1 MSDFDFDLFVIGAG
15 SGGVRASR
23 IAAGH
28 GARVAVAEEH
38 RVGGTCVI
46 RGCVPKKL
54 LVYGSH
60 FAEDLEDARRF
71 GWTITARSF
80 DWATLRDNVLAEV
93 DRLNGIYQTTL
104 DNNQV
109 TTFHGHAR
117 IIDAN
122 TVEVDGTRH
131 SAKTI
136 LIASGARPYIPEVP
150 GAEHGITSNEVFH
163 LPELPKRMV
172 IAGAGYIA
180 TEFAGVFHELG
191 SDVTLINRSETI
203 LRGWEPA
210 LADRLLQISMAKG
223 LNFKL
228 NCRLERVEKLDDG
241 SVRIHFTDGKT
252 LDTDVLMWALGRVP
266 NIEGLGLDAAG
277 VMLDN
282 SKGLGGAIAVDPDNR
297 TNVPNIFAVGDV
309 TDRVQLTPVAI
320 REGHSF
326 ADSQFGNKPWRV
338 DYTAI
343 PSAVFSNPPLGSV
356 GMTEAQARNAYG
368 QVRVFTSDFR
378 PMRNVLAGRNERALY
393 KLIVDASTDKVVGA
407 HMIGPDAPEILQAVA
422 IAVKAGLTKSQF
434 DDTMALH
441 PTMSE
446 ELVLMR

>member
-282 SKGLGGAIAVDPDNR
+282 SKSLGGAIAVDPDNR

>member
-1 MSDFDFDLFVIGAG
+1 MSSYDFDLLVIGAG

-28 GARVAVAEEH
+28 GARVAVAEEY

-71 GWTITARSF
+71 GWQIEGKTF
-80 DWATLRDNVLAEV
+80 DWAVLRDNVAAEV
-93 DRLNGIYQTTL
+93 DRLNGLYQNTL

-109 TTFHGHAR
+109 TTLLGHAR
-117 IIDAN
+117 IIDAH
-122 TVEVDGTRH
+122 TVEVEGQRH
-131 SAKTI
+131 TAGTI
-136 LIASGARPYIPEVP
+136 LIASGARPFTPDIP
-150 GAEHGITSNEVFH
+150 GAEHGITSNDVFH
-163 LPELPKRMV
+163 LPTLPRRMV

-191 SDVTLINRSETI
+191 VDVTLINRSETI

-210 LADRLLQISMAKG
+210 LSDRLLQISMAKG

-228 NCRLERVEKLDDG
+228 NCRLERVEKTEAGFVL
-241 SVRIHFTDGKT
+241 HFADGKT
-252 LDTDVLMWALGRVP
+252 METDVVLWALGRVP
-266 NIEGLGLDAAG
+266 NVEGLGLEDVG
-277 VMLDN
+277 VSLN
-282 SKGLGGAIAVDPDNR
+282 EKGAIAVDADNR
-297 TNVPNIFAVGDV
+297 TNVPSIFAVGDV

-326 ADSQFGNKPWRV
+326 ADRQFGEKNWHV
-338 DYTAI
+338 DYNAI

-368 QVRVFTSDFR
+368 QVKIYTSDFR
-378 PMRNVLAGRNERALY
+378 PMKNVLAGRNERALY
-393 KLIVDASTDKVVGA
+393 KLVVDAATDRVVGA

-422 IAVKAGLTKSQF
+422 IAVKAGLTKAQF

>member
-1 MSDFDFDLFVIGAG
+1 MSSHDFDLLVIGAG

-28 GARVAVAEEH
+28 GARVAVAEEY

-71 GWTITARSF
+71 GWQIEGKTF
-80 DWATLRDNVLAEV
+80 DWAVLRDNVAAEV
-93 DRLNGIYQTTL
+93 DRLNGLYQNTL

-109 TTFHGHAR
+109 TTLLGHAR
-117 IIDAN
+117 IIDAH
-122 TVEVDGTRH
+122 TIEVKGQRH
-131 SAKTI
+131 TAGTI
-136 LIASGARPYIPEVP
+136 LIASGARPFTPDIP
-150 GAEHGITSNEVFH
+150 GAEHGITSNDVFH
-163 LPELPKRMV
+163 LPTLPRRMV

-191 SDVTLINRSETI
+191 VDVTLINRSETI

-210 LADRLLQISMAKG
+210 LSDRLLQISMAKG

-228 NCRLERVEKLDDG
+228 NCRLERVEKTEAGL
-241 SVRIHFTDGKT
+241 VLHFADGKT
-252 LDTDVLMWALGRVP
+252 METDVVLWALGRVP
-266 NIEGLGLDAAG
+266 NVEGLGLEDVG
-277 VMLDN
+277 VALN
-282 SKGLGGAIAVDPDNR
+282 EKGAIAVDADNR
-297 TNVPNIFAVGDV
+297 TNVPTVFAVGDV

-326 ADSQFGNKPWRV
+326 ADRQFGEKNWHV
-338 DYTAI
+338 DYNAI

-368 QVRVFTSDFR
+368 QVKIYTSDFR
-378 PMRNVLAGRNERALY
+378 PMKNVLAGRNERALY
-393 KLIVDASTDKVVGA
+393 KLVVDAATDLVVGA

-422 IAVKAGLTKSQF
+422 IAVKAGLTKAQF

>member
-1 MSDFDFDLFVIGAG
+1 MSSHDFDLLVIGAG

-28 GARVAVAEEH
+28 GARVAVAEEY

-71 GWTITARSF
+71 GWQIEGKTF
-80 DWATLRDNVLAEV
+80 DWAVLRDNVAAEV
-93 DRLNGIYQTTL
+93 DRLNGLYQNTL

-109 TTFHGHAR
+109 TTLLGHAR
-117 IIDAN
+117 IIDAH
-122 TVEVDGTRH
+122 TVEVDGQRH
-131 SAKTI
+131 TAGTI
-136 LIASGARPYIPEVP
+136 LIASGARPFTPDIP
-150 GAEHGITSNEVFH
+150 GAEHGITSNDVFH
-163 LPELPKRMV
+163 LPTLPRRMV

-191 SDVTLINRSETI
+191 VDVTLINRSETI

-210 LADRLLQISMAKG
+210 LSDRLLQISMAKG

-228 NCRLERVEKLDDG
+228 NCRLERVEKTEAGL
-241 SVRIHFTDGKT
+241 VLNFADGKT
-252 LDTDVLMWALGRVP
+252 METDVVLWALGRVP
-266 NIEGLGLDAAG
+266 NVEGLGLEDVG
-277 VMLDN
+277 VALN
-282 SKGLGGAIAVDPDNR
+282 EKGAIAVDTDNR
-297 TNVPNIFAVGDV
+297 TNVPTVFAVGDV

-326 ADSQFGNKPWRV
+326 ADRQFGEKNWHV
-338 DYTAI
+338 DYNAI

-368 QVRVFTSDFR
+368 QVKIYTSDFR
-378 PMRNVLAGRNERALY
+378 PMKNVLAGRNERALY
-393 KLIVDASTDKVVGA
+393 KLVVDAATDLVVGA

-422 IAVKAGLTKSQF
+422 IAVKAGLTKAQF
-434 DDTMALH
+434 DETMALH

>member
-1 MSDFDFDLFVIGAG
+1 MSSHDFDLLVIGAG

-28 GARVAVAEEH
+28 GARVAVAEEY

-71 GWTITARSF
+71 GWQIEGKTF
-80 DWATLRDNVLAEV
+80 DWAVLRDNVAAEV
-93 DRLNGIYQTTL
+93 DRLNGLYQNTL
-104 DNNQV
+104 ENNQV
-109 TTFHGHAR
+109 TTLLGHAR
-117 IIDAN
+117 IIDAH
-122 TVEVDGTRH
+122 TVEVDGQRH
-131 SAKTI
+131 TAGTI
-136 LIASGARPYIPEVP
+136 LIASGARPFTPDIP
-150 GAEHGITSNEVFH
+150 GAEHGITSNDVFH
-163 LPELPKRMV
+163 LPTLPRRMV

-191 SDVTLINRSETI
+191 VDVTLINRSETI

-210 LADRLLQISMAKG
+210 LSDRLLQISMAKG

-228 NCRLERVEKLDDG
+228 NCRLERVEKTEAGL
-241 SVRIHFTDGKT
+241 VLHFADGKT
-252 LDTDVLMWALGRVP
+252 METDVVLWALGRVP
-266 NIEGLGLDAAG
+266 NVEGLGLEDVG
-277 VMLDN
+277 VALN
-282 SKGLGGAIAVDPDNR
+282 EKGAIAVDADNR
-297 TNVPNIFAVGDV
+297 TNVPTVFAVGDV

-326 ADSQFGNKPWRV
+326 ADRQFGEKNWRV
-338 DYTAI
+338 DYNAI

-368 QVRVFTSDFR
+368 QVKIYTSDFR
-378 PMRNVLAGRNERALY
+378 PMKNVLAGRNERALY
-393 KLIVDASTDKVVGA
+393 KLVVDASSDRVVGA

-422 IAVKAGLTKSQF
+422 IAVKAGLTKAQF

>member
-1 MSDFDFDLFVIGAG
+1 MSSHDFDLLVIGAG

-28 GARVAVAEEH
+28 GARVAVAEEY

-71 GWTITARSF
+71 GWQIEGKTF
-80 DWATLRDNVLAEV
+80 DWAVLRDNVAAEV
-93 DRLNGIYQTTL
+93 DRLNGLYQNTL

-109 TTFHGHAR
+109 TTLLGHAR
-117 IIDAN
+117 IIDAH
-122 TVEVDGTRH
+122 TVEVEGQRH
-131 SAKTI
+131 TAGTI
-136 LIASGARPYIPEVP
+136 LIASGARPFTPDIP
-150 GAEHGITSNEVFH
+150 GAEHGITSNDVFH
-163 LPELPKRMV
+163 LPTLPRRMV

-191 SDVTLINRSETI
+191 VDVTLINRSETI

-210 LADRLLQISMAKG
+210 LSDRLLQISMAKG

-228 NCRLERVEKLDDG
+228 NCRLERVEKTEAGL
-241 SVRIHFTDGKT
+241 VLHFADGKT
-252 LDTDVLMWALGRVP
+252 METDVVLWALGRVP
-266 NIEGLGLDAAG
+266 NVEGLGLEDVG
-277 VMLDN
+277 VALN
-282 SKGLGGAIAVDPDNR
+282 EKGAIALDADNR
-297 TNVPNIFAVGDV
+297 TNVPSIFAVGDV

-326 ADSQFGNKPWRV
+326 ADRQFGEKNWHV
-338 DYTAI
+338 DYNAI

-368 QVRVFTSDFR
+368 QVKIYTSDFR
-378 PMRNVLAGRNERALY
+378 PMKNVLAGRNERALY
-393 KLIVDASTDKVVGA
+393 KLVVDAATDRVVGA

-422 IAVKAGLTKSQF
+422 IAVKAGLTKAQF

>member
-1 MSDFDFDLFVIGAG
+1 MSNHDFDLLVIGAG

-28 GARVAVAEEH
+28 GARVAVAEEY

-54 LVYGSH
+54 LVYGAH

-71 GWTITARSF
+71 GWHIEGRSF
-80 DWATLRDNVLAEV
+80 DWAVLRDNVQAEV
-93 DRLNGIYQTTL
+93 DRLNGLYQNTL
-104 DNNQV
+104 DNNNV
-109 TTFHGHAR
+109 TTLTGHACL
-117 IIDAN
+117 IDAN
-122 TVEVDGTRH
+122 TVAVVAKDGTSQRF
-131 SAKTI
+131 SAAKI
-136 LIASGARPYIPEVP
+136 LIATGARPYLPDVP

-163 LPELPKRMV
+163 LPELPRRMV

-180 TEFAGVFHELG
+180 TEFAGVFNELG
-191 SDVTLINRSETI
+191 SDVTIINRSETI

-210 LADRLLQISMAKG
+210 LADRLLTISMSKG

-228 NCRLERVEKLDDG
+228 NCRLERVEKNNDSIVL
-241 SVRIHFTDGKT
+241 HFSDGKSVE
-252 LDTDVLMWALGRVP
+252 TDVLLWALGRIP
-266 NIEGLGLDAAG
+266 NVEGLGLDAAG
-277 VMLDN
+277 VALND
-282 SKGLGGAIAVDPDNR
+282 KGAIAVDQDNR
-297 TNVPNIFAVGDV
+297 TSVPSIFAVGDV

-326 ADSQFGNKPWRV
+326 ADREFGGSSWYV
-338 DYTAI
+338 DYRAI

-356 GMTEAQARNAYG
+356 GMTEAEARNAFG

-378 PMRNVLAGRNERALY
+378 PMKNVLAGRNERALY
-393 KLIVDASTDKVVGA
+393 KLIVDAASDRVVGA

-422 IAVKAGLTKSQF
+422 IAVKAGLTKAQF

>member
-1 MSDFDFDLFVIGAG
+1 MSHDFDLLVIGAG

-28 GARVAVAEEH
+28 GARVAVVEEF

-60 FAEDLEDARRF
+60 FAEDLDDARRF
-71 GWTITARSF
+71 GWHIEGRRF
-80 DWATLRDNVLAEV
+80 DWPTLRDNVAAEV
-93 DRLNGIYQTTL
+93 DRLNGLYQNTL
-104 DNNQV
+104 DNNKV
-109 TTFHGHAR
+109 TTLIGHAR
-117 IIDAN
+117 LIDAH
-122 TVEVDGTRH
+122 TVQVNGQHHTAD
-131 SAKTI
+131 TI
-136 LIASGARPYIPEVP
+136 LIATGARPFLPDVP
-150 GAEHGITSNEVFH
+150 GADLGITSNEVFH
-163 LPELPKRMV
+163 LPELPRRMV

-191 SDVTLINRSETI
+191 VDVTLINRSETI

-210 LADRLLQISMAKG
+210 LADRLLQISLAKG
-223 LNFKL
+223 LNVKL
-228 NCRLERVEKLDDG
+228 NCRLERVEKTNDDL
-241 SVRIHFTDGKT
+241 RLHFTDGKT
-252 LDTDVLMWALGRVP
+252 LDTDVVMWALGRVP
-266 NIEGLGLDAAG
+266 NVDGLGLDEAG
-277 VMLDN
+277 VALND
-282 SKGLGGAIAVDPDNR
+282 KGAIAVDDDNR
-297 TNVPNIFAVGDV
+297 TNVPNIYAVGDV

-320 REGHSF
+320 REGHSV
-326 ADSQFGNKPWRV
+326 ADRLYGGRNWHV
-338 DYTAI
+338 DYSAI

-356 GMTEAQARNAYG
+356 GLTEAQARNAYG
-368 QVRVFTSDFR
+368 EVKIYTSDFR
-378 PMRNVLAGRNERALY
+378 PMKNVLADRHERALY
-393 KLIVDASTDKVVGA
+393 KLVVDAASDRVVGA

-422 IAVKAGLTKSQF
+422 IAVKAGLTKAQF

>member
-1 MSDFDFDLFVIGAG
+1 MSSHDFDLLVIGAG

-28 GARVAVAEEH
+28 GVRVAVAEEY

-71 GWTITARSF
+71 GWQIEGKTF
-80 DWATLRDNVLAEV
+80 DWAVLRDNVAAEV
-93 DRLNGIYQTTL
+93 DRLNGLYQNTL

-109 TTFHGHAR
+109 TTLLGHAR
-117 IIDAN
+117 IIDTH
-122 TVEVDGTRH
+122 TVEVEGQRH
-131 SAKTI
+131 TAGTI
-136 LIASGARPYIPEVP
+136 LIASGARPFTPDIP
-150 GAEHGITSNEVFH
+150 GAEYGITSNDVFH
-163 LPELPKRMV
+163 LPTLPRRMV

-191 SDVTLINRSETI
+191 VDVSLINRSETI

-210 LADRLLQISMAKG
+210 LSDRLLQISMAKG

-228 NCRLERVEKLDDG
+228 NCRLERVEKTEAGL
-241 SVRIHFTDGKT
+241 VLHFADGKT
-252 LDTDVLMWALGRVP
+252 METDVVLWALGRVP
-266 NIEGLGLDAAG
+266 NVEGLGLEDVG
-277 VMLDN
+277 VALN
-282 SKGLGGAIAVDPDNR
+282 EKGAIAVDADNR
-297 TNVPNIFAVGDV
+297 TNVPTVFAVGDV

-326 ADSQFGNKPWRV
+326 ADRQFGEKNWHV
-338 DYTAI
+338 DYNAI

-368 QVRVFTSDFR
+368 QVKIYTSDFR
-378 PMRNVLAGRNERALY
+378 PMKNVLAGRNERALY
-393 KLIVDASTDKVVGA
+393 KLVVDASSDRVVGA

-422 IAVKAGLTKSQF
+422 IAVKAGLTKAQF

>member
-1 MSDFDFDLFVIGAG
+1 MSSHDFDLLVIGAG

-28 GARVAVAEEH
+28 GARVAVAEEY

-71 GWTITARSF
+71 GWQIEGKTF
-80 DWATLRDNVLAEV
+80 DWAVLRDNVAAEV
-93 DRLNGIYQTTL
+93 DRLNELYQNTL
-104 DNNQV
+104 DNNKV
-109 TTFHGHAR
+109 TTLLGHAR
-117 IIDAN
+117 IIDAH
-122 TVEVDGTRH
+122 TVEVEGQRH
-131 SAKTI
+131 TAGTI
-136 LIASGARPYIPEVP
+136 LIASGARPFTPDIP
-150 GAEHGITSNEVFH
+150 GAEHGITSNDVFH
-163 LPELPKRMV
+163 LPTLPRRMV

-191 SDVTLINRSETI
+191 VDVTLINRSETI

-210 LADRLLQISMAKG
+210 LSDRLLQISMAKG

-228 NCRLERVEKLDDG
+228 NCRLERVEKTEAGL
-241 SVRIHFTDGKT
+241 VLHFADGKT
-252 LDTDVLMWALGRVP
+252 METDVVLWALGRVP
-266 NIEGLGLDAAG
+266 NVEGLGLEDVG
-277 VMLDN
+277 VALN
-282 SKGLGGAIAVDPDNR
+282 EKGAIAVDADNR
-297 TNVPNIFAVGDV
+297 TNVPTVFAVGDV

-326 ADSQFGNKPWRV
+326 ADRQFGEKNWHV
-338 DYTAI
+338 DYNAI

-368 QVRVFTSDFR
+368 QVKIYTSDFR
-378 PMRNVLAGRNERALY
+378 PMKNVLAGRNERALY
-393 KLIVDASTDKVVGA
+393 KLVVDAASDRVVGA

-422 IAVKAGLTKSQF
+422 IAVKAGLTKAQF
-434 DDTMALH
+434 DETMALH

>member
-1 MSDFDFDLFVIGAG
+1 MSSHDFDLLVIGAG

-28 GARVAVAEEH
+28 GARVAVAEEY

-71 GWTITARSF
+71 GWQIEGKTF
-80 DWATLRDNVLAEV
+80 DWAVLRDNVAAEV
-93 DRLNGIYQTTL
+93 DRLNGLYQNTL

-109 TTFHGHAR
+109 TTLLGHAR
-117 IIDAN
+117 IVDAH
-122 TVEVDGTRH
+122 TVEVDDQRH
-131 SAKTI
+131 TAGTI
-136 LIASGARPYIPEVP
+136 LIASGARPFTPDIP
-150 GAEHGITSNEVFH
+150 GAEHGITSNDVFH
-163 LPELPKRMV
+163 LPTLPRRMV

-191 SDVTLINRSETI
+191 VDVTLINRSETI

-210 LADRLLQISMAKG
+210 LSDRLLQISMAKG

-228 NCRLERVEKLDDG
+228 NCRLERVEKTEAGL
-241 SVRIHFTDGKT
+241 VLHFADGKT
-252 LDTDVLMWALGRVP
+252 METDVVLWALGRVP
-266 NIEGLGLDAAG
+266 NVEGLGLEDVG
-277 VMLDN
+277 VALN
-282 SKGLGGAIAVDPDNR
+282 EKGAIAVDADNR
-297 TNVPNIFAVGDV
+297 TNVPTVFAVGDV

-326 ADSQFGNKPWRV
+326 ADRQFGEKNWHV
-338 DYTAI
+338 DYNAI

-368 QVRVFTSDFR
+368 QVKIYTSDFR
-378 PMRNVLAGRNERALY
+378 PMKNVLAGRNERALY
-393 KLIVDASTDKVVGA
+393 KLVVDAATDRVVGA

-422 IAVKAGLTKSQF
+422 IAVKAGLTKAQF

>member
-1 MSDFDFDLFVIGAG
+1 MSSHDFDLLVIGAG

-28 GARVAVAEEH
+28 GARVAVAEEY

-71 GWTITARSF
+71 GWQIEGKTF
-80 DWATLRDNVLAEV
+80 DWAVLRDNVAAEV
-93 DRLNGIYQTTL
+93 DRLNGLYQNTL

-109 TTFHGHAR
+109 TTLLGHAR
-117 IIDAN
+117 IVDAH
-122 TVEVDGTRH
+122 TVEVDGQRH
-131 SAKTI
+131 TAGTI
-136 LIASGARPYIPEVP
+136 LIASGARPFTPDIP
-150 GAEHGITSNEVFH
+150 GAEHGITSNDVFH
-163 LPELPKRMV
+163 LPTLPRRMV

-191 SDVTLINRSETI
+191 VDVTLINRSETI

-210 LADRLLQISMAKG
+210 LSDRLLQISMAKG

-228 NCRLERVEKLDDG
+228 NCRLERVEKTEAGL
-241 SVRIHFTDGKT
+241 VLHFADGKT
-252 LDTDVLMWALGRVP
+252 METDVVLWALGRVP
-266 NIEGLGLDAAG
+266 NVEGLGLEDVG
-277 VMLDN
+277 VALN
-282 SKGLGGAIAVDPDNR
+282 EKGAIAVDADNR
-297 TNVPNIFAVGDV
+297 TNVPTVFAVGDV

-326 ADSQFGNKPWRV
+326 ADRQFGEKNWRV
-338 DYTAI
+338 DYNAI

-368 QVRVFTSDFR
+368 QVKIYTSDFR
-378 PMRNVLAGRNERALY
+378 PMKNVLAGRNERALY
-393 KLIVDASTDKVVGA
+393 KLVVDASSDRVVGA

-422 IAVKAGLTKSQF
+422 IAVKAGLTKAQF

>member
-1 MSDFDFDLFVIGAG
+1 MSSHDFDLLVIGAG

-28 GARVAVAEEH
+28 GARVAVAEEY

-71 GWTITARSF
+71 GWQIEGKTF
-80 DWATLRDNVLAEV
+80 DWAVLRDNVAAEV
-93 DRLNGIYQTTL
+93 DRLNGLYQNTL

-109 TTFHGHAR
+109 TTLLGHAR
-117 IIDAN
+117 IIDAH
-122 TVEVDGTRH
+122 TVEVDGQRH
-131 SAKTI
+131 TAGTI
-136 LIASGARPYIPEVP
+136 LIASGARPFTPDIP
-150 GAEHGITSNEVFH
+150 GAEHGITSNDVFH
-163 LPELPKRMV
+163 LPTLPRRMV

-191 SDVTLINRSETI
+191 VDVTLINRSETI

-210 LADRLLQISMAKG
+210 LSDRLLQISMAKG

-228 NCRLERVEKLDDG
+228 NCRLERVEKTEAGL
-241 SVRIHFTDGKT
+241 VLHFADGKT
-252 LDTDVLMWALGRVP
+252 METDVVLWALGRVP
-266 NIEGLGLDAAG
+266 NVEGLGLEDVG
-277 VMLDN
+277 VALN
-282 SKGLGGAIAVDPDNR
+282 EKGAIAVDADNR
-297 TNVPNIFAVGDV
+297 TNVPTVFAVGDV

-326 ADSQFGNKPWRV
+326 ADRQFGEKNWRV
-338 DYTAI
+338 DYNAI

-368 QVRVFTSDFR
+368 QVKIYTSDFR
-378 PMRNVLAGRNERALY
+378 PMKNVLAGRNERALY
-393 KLIVDASTDKVVGA
+393 KLVVDASSDRVVGA

-422 IAVKAGLTKSQF
+422 IAVKAGLTKAQF

>member
-1 MSDFDFDLFVIGAG
+1 MSSHDFDLLVIGAG

-28 GARVAVAEEH
+28 GARVAVAEEY

-71 GWTITARSF
+71 GWQIEGKTF
-80 DWATLRDNVLAEV
+80 DWAVLRDNVAAEV
-93 DRLNGIYQTTL
+93 DRLNELYQNTL
-104 DNNQV
+104 DNNKV
-109 TTFHGHAR
+109 TTLLGHAR
-117 IIDAN
+117 IIDAH
-122 TVEVDGTRH
+122 TVEVEGQRH
-131 SAKTI
+131 TAGTI
-136 LIASGARPYIPEVP
+136 LIASGARPFTPDIP
-150 GAEHGITSNEVFH
+150 GAEHGITSNDVFH
-163 LPELPKRMV
+163 LPTLPRRMV
-172 IAGAGYIA
+172 IAGVGYIA

-191 SDVTLINRSETI
+191 VDVTLINRSETI

-210 LADRLLQISMAKG
+210 LSDRLLQISMAKG
-223 LNFKL
+223 LSFKL
-228 NCRLERVEKLDDG
+228 NCRLERVEKTEAGL
-241 SVRIHFTDGKT
+241 VLHFADGKT
-252 LDTDVLMWALGRVP
+252 METDVVLWALGRVP
-266 NIEGLGLDAAG
+266 NVEGLGLENVG
-277 VMLDN
+277 VALN
-282 SKGLGGAIAVDPDNR
+282 EKGAIAVDADNR
-297 TNVPNIFAVGDV
+297 TNVPTVFAVGDV

-326 ADSQFGNKPWRV
+326 ADRQFGEKNWHV
-338 DYTAI
+338 DYNAI

-368 QVRVFTSDFR
+368 QVKIYTSDFR
-378 PMRNVLAGRNERALY
+378 PMKNVLAGRNERALY
-393 KLIVDASTDKVVGA
+393 KLVVDASSDRVVGA

-422 IAVKAGLTKSQF
+422 IAVKAGLTKAQF
-434 DDTMALH
+434 DETMALH

>member
-1 MSDFDFDLFVIGAG
+1 MSSHDFDLLVIGAG

-28 GARVAVAEEH
+28 GVRVAVAEEY

-71 GWTITARSF
+71 GWQIEGKTF
-80 DWATLRDNVLAEV
+80 DWAVLRDNVAAEV
-93 DRLNGIYQTTL
+93 DRLNGLYQNTL

-109 TTFHGHAR
+109 TTLLGHAR
-117 IIDAN
+117 IIDTH
-122 TVEVDGTRH
+122 TVEVEGQRH
-131 SAKTI
+131 TAGTI
-136 LIASGARPYIPEVP
+136 LIASGARPFTPDIP
-150 GAEHGITSNEVFH
+150 GAEYGITSNDVFH
-163 LPELPKRMV
+163 LPTLPRRMV

-191 SDVTLINRSETI
+191 VDVSLINRSETI

-210 LADRLLQISMAKG
+210 LSDRLLQISMAKG

-228 NCRLERVEKLDDG
+228 NCRLERVEKTEAGL
-241 SVRIHFTDGKT
+241 VLHFADGKT
-252 LDTDVLMWALGRVP
+252 METDVVLWALGRVP
-266 NIEGLGLDAAG
+266 NVEGLGLEDVG
-277 VMLDN
+277 VALN
-282 SKGLGGAIAVDPDNR
+282 EKGAIAVDADNR
-297 TNVPNIFAVGDV
+297 TNVPSIFAVGDV

-326 ADSQFGNKPWRV
+326 ADRQFGEKNWHV
-338 DYTAI
+338 DYNAI

-368 QVRVFTSDFR
+368 QVKIYTSDFR
-378 PMRNVLAGRNERALY
+378 PMKNVLAGRNERALY
-393 KLIVDASTDKVVGA
+393 KLVVDASSDRVVGA

-422 IAVKAGLTKSQF
+422 IAVKAGLTKAQF